1 MYLSETEEI
10 IAYIVCIAI
19 VIGFIASTYL
29 EIKNT
34 IAEEKQKQAEKQE
47 NEAKIKTLIDYLD
60 TKKKLFPS
68 LLNSRSYCPW
78 PASGPSSP
86 TFVIIHLSSSPA

>member
-34 IAEEKQKQAEKQE
+34 IAEEKQKQAEREE

-60 TKKKLFPS
+60 TKKKLFDVLVKAKKS
-68 LLNSRSYCPW
+68 IEKKK
-78 PASGPSSP
+78 
-86 TFVIIHLSSSPA
+86 IIK

>member
-19 VIGFIASTYL
+19 VIGFIASTYM

-34 IAEEKQKQAEKQE
+34 IAEEKQKQAEKEE
-47 NEAKIKTLIDYLD
+47 NEAKIKTLIDYFD
-60 TKKKLFPS
+60 AKKKLFDVLVKTKKS
-68 LLNSRSYCPW
+68 IENKKN
-78 PASGPSSP
+78 AK
-86 TFVIIHLSSSPA
+86 

>member
-19 VIGFIASTYL
+19 VIGFIASTYM

-34 IAEEKQKQAEKQE
+34 IAEEKQKQAEREE
-47 NEAKIKTLIDYLD
+47 NEAKIKTLINYFDAKKNVLCAKAKNRKEKLIQKMYL
-60 TKKKLFPS
+60 
-68 LLNSRSYCPW
+68 
-78 PASGPSSP
+78 
-86 TFVIIHLSSSPA
+86 

>member
-1 MYLSETEEI
+1 MYLSESEEI

-34 IAEEKQKQAEKQE
+34 IAEEKQKQAEKEE
-47 NEAKIKTLIDYLD
+47 NEAKIKTLIDYFDAKNKLFD
-60 TKKKLFPS
+60 VLAKTKKSIENKK
-68 LLNSRSYCPW
+68 N
-78 PASGPSSP
+78 AK
-86 TFVIIHLSSSPA
+86 

>member
-19 VIGFIASTYL
+19 VIGFIASTYM

-34 IAEEKQKQAEKQE
+34 IAEEKAKLAEKRK
-47 NEAKIKTLIDYLD
+47 NEEKIKTLIEYLD
-60 TKKKLFPS
+60 TKKKLIDTVVTANKK
-68 LLNSRSYCPW
+68 LEVEKKKND
-78 PASGPSSP
+78 
-86 TFVIIHLSSSPA
+86 

>member
-19 VIGFIASTYL
+19 VIGFIASTYM

-34 IAEEKQKQAEKQE
+34 IAEERQKQAEKEE
-47 NEAKIKTLIDYLD
+47 NEAKIKTLINYFDS
-60 TKKKLFPS
+60 KKKLFDVLVKTKKS
-68 LLNSRSYCPW
+68 IENKKN
-78 PASGPSSP
+78 AK
-86 TFVIIHLSSSPA
+86 